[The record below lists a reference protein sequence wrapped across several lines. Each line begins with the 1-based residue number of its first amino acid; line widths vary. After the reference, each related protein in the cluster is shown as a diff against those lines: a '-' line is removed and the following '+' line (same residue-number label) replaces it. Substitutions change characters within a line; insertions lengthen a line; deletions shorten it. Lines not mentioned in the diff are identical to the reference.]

1 MPEQHLKVAI
11 LSMYR
16 DQESQGMKYLRSIL
30 EKESYAFADLSIS
43 YQVFATRKSNEL
55 PRLSDFDLFISTGG
69 PGDPHDGIGQ
79 EWENNYFEFLR
90 NFQAHNATGIQPK
103 FLFSI
108 CHSFQLLCRFF
119 DIAKVVPRPETCFGT
134 FKCNLQN
141 SGKDDALF
149 GKLPDPFLIVEN
161 RNWQCVQ
168 PDLEKM
174 ESLGIQILAKELN
187 PVSPGAEQALLA
199 FRISPFWVATQ
210 FHPETNPAEMKK
222 VYAGG
227 KKVQE
232 VLDKYGP
239 LKMLQILDSLNRK
252 NPSLLDTFECL
263 LPEFIKSVA
272 ISKFG

>member
-90 NFQAHNATGIQPK
+90 NFQAHNASNVQAK

-134 FKCNLQN
+134 FKCNLEN
-141 SGKDDALF
+141 SGKEDALF

-187 PVSPGAEQALLA
+187 PVSPGAEPALLA
-199 FRISPFWVATQ
+199 LRISPFWVATQ
-210 FHPETNPAEMKK
+210 FHPETNPAEMRR
-222 VYAGG
+222 VFSEG

-232 VLDKYGP
+232 VLDKFGP

-252 NPSLLDTFECL
+252 NPSISDTFECL

>member
-11 LSMYR
+11 LSMYMN
-16 DQESQGMKYLRSIL
+16 QESQGMKYLRLLL
-30 EKESYAFADLSIS
+30 ENEAYSFPDLSIS
-43 YQVFATRKSNEL
+43 YKVFATRESNEL

-90 NFQAHNATGIQPK
+90 NFQAHNASNGQSK

-119 DIAKVVPRPETCFGT
+119 DIAKVVPRPQTCFGIHACRLE
-134 FKCNLQN
+134 K
-141 SGKDDALF
+141 SGKEDALF

-161 RNWQCVQ
+161 RNWQCVL
-168 PDLEKM
+168 PDHKKM

-187 PVSPGAEQALLA
+187 PVSAGAEPALLA
-199 FRISPFWVATQ
+199 LRISPFWVATQ
-210 FHPETNPAEMKK
+210 FHPETNPVEMRR
-222 VYAGG
+222 VFSEG

-232 VLDKYGP
+232 VLAKYGP
-239 LKMLQILDSLNRK
+239 LKMPETLGFLDQK
-252 NPSLLDTFECL
+252 NPSLFDTFQCL
-263 LPEFIKSVA
+263 LPEFIKSAA

>member
-43 YQVFATRKSNEL
+43 YQVFATRESNEL

-69 PGDPHDGIGQ
+69 PGDPHDGVGQ
-79 EWENNYFEFLR
+79 EWEYNYFEFLR

-134 FKCNLQN
+134 FKCNLEN
-141 SGKDDALF
+141 SGKEDVLF
-149 GKLPDPFLIVEN
+149 NKLPDPFYIVEN

-187 PVSPGAEQALLA
+187 PVSPGAEPALLA